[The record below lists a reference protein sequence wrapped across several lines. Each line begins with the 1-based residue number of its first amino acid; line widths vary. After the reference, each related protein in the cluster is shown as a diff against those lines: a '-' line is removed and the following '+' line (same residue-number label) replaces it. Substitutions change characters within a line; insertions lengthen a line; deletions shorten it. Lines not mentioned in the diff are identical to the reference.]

1 MDPKMTEVTQ
11 MFARFKAAY
20 ARNDLDACVT
30 LLSQLKVR
38 KPASLDLSRPPSTS
52 RCFSLSRGSRGYC
65 LWGLGVGFQADGMKD
80 AILTRVSM
88 VTRDNLLLWKNNCGL
103 A

>member
-20 ARNDLDACVT
+20 TRNDLDACVT

-38 KPASLDLSRPPSTS
+38 
-52 RCFSLSRGSRGYC
+52 
-65 LWGLGVGFQADGMKD
+65 
-80 AILTRVSM
+80 
-88 VTRDNLLLWKNNCGL
+88 
-103 A
+103 